1 MNIHTPFMWGFV
13 VVIAASLLGCSSVRS
28 VQPPAP
34 DFLQASQAYNHGD
47 YTAAVRDY
55 DALLARDG
63 YSVPVLYN
71 LGNAWLRLNQ
81 PGHAILNYERA
92 LWLAP
97 ANPAVTHNLHVAQQQ
112 SGHAVT
118 QTTLFERARGWL
130 SLDEL
135 AWIATA
141 AAVGLSGVVLT
152 IGWRRQRPIPHLR
165 SVAVLSALVFC
176 MSGLTLIARWP
187 ELDRAVVLAA
197 ATPVRVAPA
206 DAADVSF
213 LLPSG
218 ELVQAGKP
226 YQAYVRVHAED
237 GRSGWVRT
245 QQLAR
250 IIPPAPEH

>member
-1 MNIHTPFMWGFV
+1 LMAL
-13 VVIAASLLGCSSVRS
+13 IAASLLGCSSVRS
-28 VQPPAP
+28 AQPPGP
-34 DFLQASQAYNHGD
+34 EFLAANQAYHHGD
-47 YTAAVRDY
+47 YAAAVRDY
-55 DALLARDG
+55 HALLARDG

-81 PGHAILNYERA
+81 PGRAILNYERA

-97 ANPAVTHNLHVAQQQ
+97 ANPAVTQNLHLAQQQ

-118 QTTLFERARGWL
+118 QTSLFERVWEWL
-130 SLDEL
+130 SFDAL
-135 AWIATA
+135 AWIATG
-141 AAVGLSGVVLT
+141 AAVSLSGVVL
-152 IGWRRQRPIPHLR
+152 ILRWRRRRPIAGLR
-165 SVAVLSALVFC
+165 PIAVLSALVLC

-187 ELDRAVVLAA
+187 ELDRAVILAA

-213 LLPSG
+213 LLPGG

-226 YQAYVRVHAED
+226 YQAYVRVRAED

-250 IIPPAPEH
+250 IIPPTPEH

>member
-1 MNIHTPFMWGFV
+1 MNIRTQFQWGLV
-13 VVIAASLLGCSSVRS
+13 AVIAASLLGCSSVRS
-28 VQPPAP
+28 AQPPAP
-34 DFLQASQAYNHGD
+34 EFLQANQAYNHGD

-55 DALLARDG
+55 HTLLARGG
-63 YSVPVLYN
+63 YSMPVLYN

-81 PGHAILNYERA
+81 PGRAILNYERA

-97 ANPAVTHNLHVAQQQ
+97 GNPAVKQNLHIALQQ

-118 QTTLFERARGWL
+118 QTTLSERALGWL

-135 AWIATA
+135 AWIGTV
-141 AAVGLSGVVLT
+141 AAVTLSGVVLT
-152 IGWRRQRPIPHLR
+152 LRRRRQRPIPGLR
-165 SVAVLSALVFC
+165 PVAVLSALVLF
-176 MSGLTLIARWP
+176 MSGVTLIARWP